1 MITLGLVLFMPSTF
15 YDACFN
21 CWRNSLRFCNSNDFC
36 CVLRLDKQI
45 ILKGAYAVLYPIRG
59 MVKKSSGYHIR
70 EERKILM
77 VLTEKNKK
85 FIESVASDLQTRL
98 NVSEPNEYATSTL
111 YEFMTGVGL
120 NIKLTEN
127 KTCYLENDTIYLDRN
142 RFSFVDGIFSCE
154 KVDLKILF
162 HELWHGIIKKVT
174 LASEEP
180 QTQQYDESVMT
191 ADELA
196 AQYFSRAMLMP
207 SKPFIDKVVKSIGV
221 DGMCNVFDI
230 ADIFQVEYPDVIAR
244 GSDLNLWNTKG

>member
-1 MITLGLVLFMPSTF
+1 
-15 YDACFN
+15 
-21 CWRNSLRFCNSNDFC
+21 
-36 CVLRLDKQI
+36 
-45 ILKGAYAVLYPIRG
+45 
-59 MVKKSSGYHIR
+59 
-70 EERKILM
+70 M

-98 NVSEPNEYATSTL
+98 NVSEPNEYATTTL
-111 YEFMTGVGL
+111 YDFMTGVGL
-120 NIKLTEN
+120 KIVITDNE
-127 KTCYLENDTIYLDRN
+127 TCYLENDTIYLN
-142 RFSFVDGIFSCE
+142 NKKFSYENGIFSCK

-174 LASEEP
+174 LDSEKP

-207 SKPFIDKVVKSIGV
+207 AKPFIDKVVKSIGI

-230 ADIFQVEYPDVIAR
+230 ADIFHVEYLDVIAR